1 MLIKKTENPNL
12 YSQASFSFVK
22 VCDENAIES
31 DCEHEQE
38 GEKMPVRWCQKKPG
52 AVCLSGGRGEYRWE
66 VIMRGRGIYNHLCRG
81 PVRGSQS
88 SKIGQS
94 IFEGDQNQNRNNLN
108 FELGNISLA

>member
-1 MLIKKTENPNL
+1 M
-12 YSQASFSFVK
+12 K

-88 SKIGQS
+88 SKIGRS
-94 IFEGDQNQNRNNLN
+94 FFEGDQNQNRNNLN